1 MDIREIQNR
10 APLMAVFIRNGLE
23 PPDPAT
29 CTSVSKSW
37 ALVEDE
43 QIVGGVCVGV
53 AGEHFILD
61 YLAVDA
67 PARGRGWGFRLLDTA
82 LRHARREN
90 AHEIY
95 TVTKVP
101 AFFRKSGFRSIRRD
115 DAPDFSQCFTCR
127 QYQVD
132 CFPDVMSL
140 TFTSID

>member
-1 MDIREIQNR
+1 MEIREIG
-10 APLMAVFIRNGLE
+10 AIEPLMGVFIRNGLE
-23 PPDPAT
+23 PPGSQDFA
-29 CTSVSKSW
+29 SALKSW
-37 ALVEDE
+37 ALVDDAR
-43 QIVGGVCVGV
+43 IVGGVCVGIV
-53 AGEHFILD
+53 EEHFILD

-67 PARGRGWGFRLLDTA
+67 TARGRGWGRRLLDTA

-101 AFFRKSGFRSIRRD
+101 AFFRKSGFQSIRRD

-140 TFTSID
+140 TFTSVD